1 MPDTTDDE
9 ERPGEPPEEQPEP
22 SSVRWRMAWFFG
34 IAAVSGLAF
43 AGAAGLLRF
52 LLLH

>member
-1 MPDTTDDE
+1 MDE
-9 ERPGEPPEEQPEP
+9 DQPVKP
-22 SSVRWRMAWFFG
+22 LSLGRRLAWFFG

-43 AGAAGLLRF
+43 AGAAELLRW

>member
-1 MPDTTDDE
+1 MPDTTDGD
-9 ERPGEPPEEQPEP
+9 ERPGQPDEQP
-22 SSVRWRMAWFFG
+22 SVRSRMAWFFG

-43 AGAAGLLRF
+43 AATAGLLRY